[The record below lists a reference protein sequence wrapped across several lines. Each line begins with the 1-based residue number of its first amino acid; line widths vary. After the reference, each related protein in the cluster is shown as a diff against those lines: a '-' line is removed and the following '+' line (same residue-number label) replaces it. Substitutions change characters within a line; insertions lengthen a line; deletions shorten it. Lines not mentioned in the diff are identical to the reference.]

1 LAENST
7 AVGVRSASALA
18 RVCRYLEEAIAAE
31 ARSEAQSR
39 GFARE
44 GDDEDV
50 RAAFA
55 RHAEDARLQQE
66 RLAQRLQ
73 ELGGRLSERKSFL
86 DQVLE
91 GTPKLAESGGL
102 QEEHTLQNLIVGFTT
117 KKAECAMYEA
127 LAVTAE
133 AAGDAATACLARD
146 SQKEEAAAAEQLWH
160 FLPSRSK
167 IAYNMLTVAEVDPAV
182 ETKAATNRVV

>member
-1 LAENST
+1 MAENST
-7 AVGVRSASALA
+7 AV
-18 RVCRYLEEAIAAE
+18 VCRYLEEAIAVE
-31 ARSEAQSR
+31 TRSEAQSS

-73 ELGGRLSERKSFL
+73 ELGGRLSDRKSFL
-86 DQVLE
+86 DQVLDSA
-91 GTPKLAESGGL
+91 PKLAETGGV
-102 QEEHTLQNLIVGFTT
+102 QEERTLQNLIVAFTT
-117 KKAECAMYEA
+117 KKAECALYEG
-127 LAVTAE
+127 LAATAE
-133 AAGDAATACLARD
+133 AAGDAVTASLARE
-146 SQKEEAAAAEQLWH
+146 SQQEEAAAAEEIWH

-167 IAYNMLTVAEVDPAV
+167 IAFNMLTVTEVDPAI